1 MSVSVRG
8 RVSVSSVY
16 PFLPSCPLG
25 EEIINDFAYKVPLV
39 CCIFPRVRTTVI
51 VMRLR
56 VGLALVLG
64 WPGLL
69 LAELTSRD
77 PGLVLMDCV
86 DSGLGIDSC
95 AAK

>member
-1 MSVSVRG
+1 MILHTKCH
-8 RVSVSSVY
+8 SSCAEY
-16 PFLPSCPLG
+16 H
-25 EEIINDFAYKVPLV
+25 
-39 CCIFPRVRTTVI
+39 RVRDTLI

-56 VGLALVLG
+56 LGLALVLG

-69 LAELTSRD
+69 LAEVTSRD

>member
-1 MSVSVRG
+1 MILHTKCHSCAA
-8 RVSVSSVY
+8 Y
-16 PFLPSCPLG
+16 PR
-25 EEIINDFAYKVPLV
+25 
-39 CCIFPRVRTTVI
+39 RVRATVI

>member
-1 MSVSVRG
+1 M
-8 RVSVSSVY
+8 
-16 PFLPSCPLG
+16 
-25 EEIINDFAYKVPLV
+25 
-39 CCIFPRVRTTVI
+39 I